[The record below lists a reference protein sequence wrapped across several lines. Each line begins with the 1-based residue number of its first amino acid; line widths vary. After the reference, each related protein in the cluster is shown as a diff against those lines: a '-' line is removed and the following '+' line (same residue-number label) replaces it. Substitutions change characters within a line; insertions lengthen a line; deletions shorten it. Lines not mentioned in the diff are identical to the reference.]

1 MANDYKQNTVWHL
14 LIFVQ
19 CKIEL
24 KSFLKT
30 QDRKSYGKLS

>member
-1 MANDYKQNTVWHL
+1 MANDYKQNTVRHL
-14 LIFVQ
+14 LTFVQ

-24 KSFLKT
+24 KSFLKI